1 MKNDKILLLFSLILL
16 AVISLSI
23 VSATDSGLNDDSNHT
38 LGENDNIK
46 ISSYSSLKYSLGD
59 SENND
64 LNDGADLGGTDLN
77 SSDNDSNLFF
87 H

>member
-1 MKNDKILLLFSLILL
+1 MIRLSL
-16 AVISLSI
+16 
-23 VSATDSGLNDDSNHT
+23 VSATDSALIDDSNHT

-64 LNDGADLGGTDLN
+64 LNDGADLGGADLN